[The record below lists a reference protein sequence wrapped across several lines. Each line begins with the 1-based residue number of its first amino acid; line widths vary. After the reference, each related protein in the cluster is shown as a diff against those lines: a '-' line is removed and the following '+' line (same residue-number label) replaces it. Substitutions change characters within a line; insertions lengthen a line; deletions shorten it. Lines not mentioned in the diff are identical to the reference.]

1 VKVYRDDHSLR
12 EAKDPRFA
20 TSDADEPGGLNAVF
34 TLGPQ
39 ALLLLW
45 RGYQD
50 PARRTTSGP
59 RSWSPTGRLAEI
71 LSALLLASRGRAV
84 RRGAARA
91 GRGER
96 LEATPATGLLLGRLV
111 TAGDIGEHAHEEEA
125 SERVGE
131 SRRRLTRILV
141 EARDRA

>member
-1 VKVYRDDHSLR
+1 MDQSPR

-20 TSDADEPGGLNAVF
+20 TSDANDAGGLNAVF
-34 TLGPQ
+34 TLGPE

-71 LSALLLASRGRAV
+71 SSALLLAKLGHRSVVDLAAV
-84 RRGAARA
+84 WRDRRA
-91 GRGER
+91 GLLCRGC
-96 LEATPATGLLLGRLV
+96 G
-111 TAGDIGEHAHEEEA
+111 
-125 SERVGE
+125 
-131 SRRRLTRILV
+131 SR
-141 EARDRA
+141 